1 MRQHLIGEDKMKE
14 RSMGSSFVK
23 AALLVLVAVPML
35 AIEVHAASEWKP
47 TKPIQFIA
55 PYAPGGGSDILAR
68 SIAKIVESEK
78 FSPQPLI
85 VANMPGG
92 GTTIGTTSVSQA
104 KGNTHM
110 LLTFISAQVS
120 APMTV
125 GTTAA
130 TYRDLTMISGLA
142 LDEQT
147 IAVRKD
153 SPFKTI
159 KDIVEELKKK
169 PNSLVVGG
177 GGMGGEDQMCNR
189 LLERASGVKLRYV
202 SFNSGGECITALL
215 GGHVDM
221 VWVNP
226 AEFMP
231 QYEAKMVRII
241 GVANS
246 RRMPD
251 FPDVPTFRDSGYD
264 VTFDFFR
271 GIAAP
276 PGIPAETVAFYEHMM
291 KQVSDSKAWK
301 ENYLKKY
308 MLSPRYLNSKDFTKS
323 VAEAENTFREI
334 LKDLGFVK

>member
-1 MRQHLIGEDKMKE
+1 
-14 RSMGSSFVK
+14 MGKGFKGCLFVGM
-23 AALLVLVAVPML
+23 ALLGL
-35 AIEVHAASEWKP
+35 AAMPFFATRIHAASEWKP
-47 TKPIQFIA
+47 TKPVQFIV

-68 SIAKIVESEK
+68 SIGKIVESEK
-78 FSPQPLI
+78 LSPQPLI
-85 VANMPGG
+85 VTNMPGG

-110 LLTFISAQVS
+110 LLTFISGQVS

-125 GTTAA
+125 GTAAA

-147 IAVRKD
+147 LAVRKD

-177 GGMGGEDQMCNR
+177 GGMGAEDQMCNR
-189 LLERASGVKLRYV
+189 LLERATGVKLRYV
-202 SFNSGGECITALL
+202 SFNSGGECISALL
-215 GGHVDM
+215 GRHVDM

-231 QYEAKMVRII
+231 QYDAKMIHLI
-241 GVANS
+241 GVAS
-246 RRMPD
+246 DKRMTD
-251 FPDVPTFRDSGYD
+251 FPDVPTFKDSGYD
-264 VTFDFFR
+264 VTFKFFR

-276 PGIPAETVAFYEHMM
+276 PGIPAETVAFYEKMM
-291 KQVSDSKAWK
+291 KQVTDSKAWK
-301 ENYLKKY
+301 ENYLKRY
-308 MLSPRYLNSKDFTKS
+308 MLSPWYLSSSDFGKS
-323 VAEAENTFREI
+323 VAQSEKVFREI

>member
-1 MRQHLIGEDKMKE
+1 MKKHF
-14 RSMGSSFVK
+14 MGYSFFKV
-23 AALLVLVAVPML
+23 ALMAMVVLPMFV
-35 AIEVHAASEWKP
+35 IDIHAAAEWKP
-47 TKPIQFIA
+47 TRPIQFIA

-104 KGNTHM
+104 KGNPHM

-130 TYRDLTMISGLA
+130 TFRDLTMISGLA

-147 IAVRKD
+147 IAIRKD
-153 SPFKTI
+153 SPYKSI

-189 LLERASGVKLRYV
+189 LLERATGVKLRYV

-226 AEFMP
+226 AEFIP
-231 QYEAKMVRII
+231 QYEANMVRII
-241 GVANS
+241 GVANEK
-246 RRMPD
+246 RMPD
-251 FPDVPTFRDSGYD
+251 FPDVPTFRESGYD

-276 PGIPAETVAFYEHMM
+276 PGISAETVAFYEKMM

-308 MLSPRYLNSKDFTKS
+308 MLTARYLNSKEFSKS
-323 VAEAENTFREI
+323 VAQSETVFREI
-334 LKDLGFVK
+334 LKELGFVK

>member
-1 MRQHLIGEDKMKE
+1 MKN
-14 RSMGSSFVK
+14 RFMGSSFVTV
-23 AALLVLVAVPML
+23 VLVVMIALPML
-35 AIEVHAASEWKP
+35 SIDIHAATEWKP
-47 TKPIQFIA
+47 TKPIQLIA

-153 SPFKTI
+153 SPYKSI

-189 LLERASGVKLRYV
+189 LLERATGVKLRYV

-226 AEFMP
+226 AEFIP
-231 QYEAKMVRII
+231 QYEANMVRII
-241 GVANS
+241 GVANEK
-246 RRMPD
+246 RMPD
-251 FPDVPTFRDSGYD
+251 FPDVPTFRESGYD

-276 PGIPAETVAFYEHMM
+276 PGIPAETVAFYEKMM

-308 MLSPRYLNSKDFTKS
+308 MLTTRYLDSKEFTKS
-323 VAEAENTFREI
+323 VAQSETVFREI
-334 LKDLGFVK
+334 LKELGFVK

>member
-1 MRQHLIGEDKMKE
+1 MR
-14 RSMGSSFVK
+14 RRFMGCSFVGV
-23 AALLVLVAVPML
+23 ALLVMAVVPFFVTE
-35 AIEVHAASEWKP
+35 IHAAGEWKP

-68 SIAKIVESEK
+68 SIASIVEAGK

-85 VANMPGG
+85 VTNMPGG
-92 GTTIGTTSVSQA
+92 GTTIGTTSVAQA

-120 APMTV
+120 APMVV

-142 LDEQT
+142 LDQQT
-147 IAVRKD
+147 LVVKQD
-153 SPFKTI
+153 SRFKSI

-189 LLERASGVKLRYV
+189 LLERATGLKFRYV

-231 QYEAKMVRII
+231 QYEAKMVHPIA
-241 GVANS
+241 VANET
-246 RRMPD
+246 RMPD
-251 FPDVPTFRDSGYD
+251 FPDVPTFRDAGYD
-264 VTFDFFR
+264 VTFKFFR

-301 ENYLKKY
+301 DNYLKKY
-308 MLSPRYLNSKDFTKS
+308 MLTPWYLNSKEFTQS
-323 VAEAENTFREI
+323 VAKSETLFREI
-334 LKDLGFVK
+334 LKELGFAK

>member
-1 MRQHLIGEDKMKE
+1 MRKDVLRRCAITTVVLLTM
-14 RSMGSSFVK
+14 
-23 AALLVLVAVPML
+23 AAMPLFTAELR
-35 AIEVHAASEWKP
+35 AAGEWKP

-68 SIAKIVESEK
+68 SITRIVESEK

-85 VANMPGG
+85 VTNMPGG

-125 GTTAA
+125 GTAAA
-130 TYRDLTMISGLA
+130 TYRDLSMISGLA

-153 SPFKTI
+153 FPFKTM
-159 KDIVEELKKK
+159 KDVVEELKRK

-189 LLERASGVKLRYV
+189 LLEKASGVKLRYV

-226 AEFMP
+226 AEFIP
-231 QYEAKMVRII
+231 QYEAKTIRIL
-241 GVANS
+241 GVANEK
-246 RRMPD
+246 RMPD

-276 PGIPAETVAFYEHMM
+276 PGIPAEAVTFYERMF

-301 ENYLKKY
+301 DNYLKRY
-308 MLSPRYLNSKDFTKS
+308 MLTPRYLNSKEFTKS
-323 VAEAENTFREI
+323 VAQSELVFREI
-334 LKDLGFVK
+334 LKELGFVK